1 LFERRWFGVHALSL
15 RQQEMGQ
22 VAARAKSAGSQVCW
36 IASLFHDKSTGITSL
51 KPQAFCRIQREQ
63 AMTATIVP
71 WIVQLAFGF
80 GNLIS
85 AQWLEMRGLSGQ
97 ATTEDIE
104 MFARKGVF
112 SSIGRAGAAATI
124 VAVALTAFQ
133 PSTAFAGSAPA
144 NGATATTGTSTAT
157 DFSSRG
163 RYYRGGGGG
172 AAAAAAFAGIVGTG
186 IAIAAAQNRRDYYD
200 SYGYYG
206 GGPAYYAAPPAYYG
220 GGPVYYGGGG
230 YYRNSGVPH
239 YRGHPL
245 ASW

>member
-1 LFERRWFGVHALSL
+1 
-15 RQQEMGQ
+15 
-22 VAARAKSAGSQVCW
+22 
-36 IASLFHDKSTGITSL
+36 
-51 KPQAFCRIQREQ
+51 
-63 AMTATIVP
+63 MTATISP
-71 WIVQLAFGF
+71 EIVQRALGL

-85 AQWLEMRGLSGQ
+85 TQWLVIRGLSGQ
-97 ATTEDIE
+97 ATTEDIK
-104 MFARKGVF
+104 MFTRKGVL
-112 SSIGRAGAAATI
+112 SSIGRASAAATI

-133 PSTAFAGSAPA
+133 PSMAFAGSAPA
-144 NGATATTGTSTAT
+144 KGVTATTGTSTAT

-186 IAIAAAQNRRDYYD
+186 IAIAATQNRRAYYGD
-200 SYGYYG
+200 SYGYYD

-220 GGPVYYGGGG
+220 GGPVYYGDDGG

-239 YRGHPL
+239 VNGHPL